1 MAWPGQARDDRPS
14 FVAGDAA
21 FSVKVSCVLSEDYAL
36 TAPASLGG
44 AGDGVAAFVLA
55 DGTAEAAVLL
65 CGTLYHLHADAT
77 AAGGWSLTP
86 IPDAEGVLDMV
97 AGLNPGDQLVR
108 LFYRTAS
115 GVTILALGSGGSWQA
130 EETLNWQF
138 PLQAVFD
145 AGGDFFVYGYDR
157 QAGTVSYYQVNTIP
171 GPGNPQTGTF
181 TGMPFSAVGDIGLTW
196 AGFFWPMA
204 CDNTGAVH
212 FWKLPQNEQAAITDA
227 CETQV
232 ISLPQGT
239 QANGVVCAYGN
250 ESPFPVVQ
258 DAESSLWTVTLAT
271 NTQKIW
277 DCLDLGLG

>member
-1 MAWPGQARDDRPS
+1 
-14 FVAGDAA
+14 
-21 FSVKVSCVLSEDYAL
+21 
-36 TAPASLGG
+36 
-44 AGDGVAAFVLA
+44 
-55 DGTAEAAVLL
+55 
-65 CGTLYHLHADAT
+65 
-77 AAGGWSLTP
+77 
-86 IPDAEGVLDMV
+86 
-97 AGLNPGDQLVR
+97 
-108 LFYRTAS
+108 
-115 GVTILALGSGGSWQA
+115 
-130 EETLNWQF
+130 
-138 PLQAVFD
+138 
-145 AGGDFFVYGYDR
+145 
-157 QAGTVSYYQVNTIP
+157 
-171 GPGNPQTGTF
+171 
-181 TGMPFSAVGDIGLTW
+181 MPFSAVGDIGLTW